1 MLLKRKHLYS
11 GKIIDLIVDQIE
23 VEGEPR
29 IREVV
34 RHPGGV
40 VILAELEDGR
50 IPFVRQHR
58 YPMNR
63 MLLELP
69 AGKVDPGEDPRVS
82 AGRELEEETGFRSD
96 SFQHVFSFYST
107 PGFCDELLHLYY
119 TDQVRETSTQPEP
132 DEDIIVE
139 VHGLEEAMK
148 LSLRGEIRDAKTLLA
163 VFWRYWT
170 RTESR
175 GQSPISGS

>member
-1 MLLKRKHLYS
+1 MLLKREHIYS
-11 GKIIDLIVDQIE
+11 GKIIDLFVDQIE
-23 VEGEPR
+23 VEGEPH

-40 VILAELEDGR
+40 VILAELEDGS

-58 YPMNR
+58 YPMDR

-82 AGRELEEETGFRSD
+82 AGRELEEETGFHSD
-96 SFQHVFSFYST
+96 SFHHVFSFYST

-119 TDQVRETSTQPEP
+119 TNRVQETSMQPETG
-132 DEDIIVE
+132 EDIIVE
-139 VHGLEEAMK
+139 VHGLEEAIE
-148 LSLRGEIRDAKTLLA
+148 LSLCGEILDGKTLLA

-170 RTESR
+170 RTKSR
-175 GQSPISGS
+175 GQSPISGL